1 MLKTHPRVLPAAGAL
16 DSAAPDLDNLSSLNH
31 SLAVTSTGLVIM
43 PAQCCFSIVKPS
55 ENMVPLWFKVR
66 ELVPK
71 KSKKKSAQAPN
82 QIDRCLGS
90 AKIRGSPLRLHFSKS
105 SGIPLAGKGQPVA
118 L

>member
-1 MLKTHPRVLPAAGAL
+1 MLRTHPRVLPVAGAL

-31 SLAVTSTGLVIM
+31 SLAVTSTGLAIM
-43 PAQCCFSIVKPS
+43 PAQCCFSLVRRS
-55 ENMVPLWFKVR
+55 ENVVPLRLKVR

-90 AKIRGSPLRLHFSKS
+90 AKLRGSPLRLHFSKP

>member
-1 MLKTHPRVLPAAGAL
+1 M
-16 DSAAPDLDNLSSLNH
+16 PD
-31 SLAVTSTGLVIM
+31 
-43 PAQCCFSIVKPS
+43 QCCFSIARPS
-55 ENMVPLWFKVR
+55 EKVVPLWSKVR
-66 ELVPK
+66 ELDLK

-90 AKIRGSPLRLHFSKS
+90 AKIRGSPLRLHFSEQ